1 MEIAFS
7 QAAYFAAVR
16 DIETTRYAQL
26 ASSMIMIY
34 DHAITFGDEVDLIWN
49 RYYGLASVIMNN
61 YGFFSPH
68 LTDEMRLYALYFLN
82 KKVLAVM
89 VSSFIISTALSAV
102 VMGTILSGITAHA
115 HAVPG
120 VLFCLP
126 NKVGDHF
133 FLFWIP
139 VLCFESLLVGLALFR
154 GFQAILSDGSLF
166 RSGRAL
172 VNVLIRDSVLYF
184 LVMFATYLTNMLV
197 WIGAP
202 QSLLEVPIGFS
213 VAMSCVLGNRIILN
227 VRRTTRDAER
237 AKAAREEALAS
248 HLTSSKGPILSPS
261 HSSRTH
267 NPPTLPYKSKHHKQA
282 SSRADYDT
290 SFFSPPLPDD
300 PENFVEYETP
310 SFSTTITDVEL
321 RELRTM
327 KADIPAWTDPERG
340 DTRIGWAI

>member
-1 MEIAFS
+1 MNS
-7 QAAYFAAVR
+7 
-16 DIETTRYAQL
+16 
-26 ASSMIMIY
+26 
-34 DHAITFGDEVDLIWN
+34 
-49 RYYGLASVIMNN
+49 YGL
-61 YGFFSPH
+61 FSPH
-68 LTDEMRLYALYFLN
+68 LTDTVSEHFFQWQGWTGLVACMIAEVILQMRLYALYFLN

-89 VSSFIISTALSAV
+89 ILGFIISSTLSAV

-120 VLFCLP
+120 VRFCIP
-126 NKVGDHF
+126 NQIGDHF

-154 GFQAILSDGSLF
+154 GFQGALSDGSLF

-227 VRRTTRDAER
+227 VRRTTRDAEL
-237 AKAAREEALAS
+237 AKAARDEALGS
-248 HLTSSKGPILSPS
+248 HLTSSQVHIFSPS
-261 HSSRTH
+261 HSS
-267 NPPTLPYKSKHHKQA
+267 KSHSIRVPSRPKHHRKHEPSTA
-282 SSRADYDT
+282 DT
-290 SFFSPPLPDD
+290 SFFSPPLPDE
-300 PENFVEYETP
+300 PEYLSMHVNVDVEVFHPDTQVRTVL
-310 SFSTTITDVEL
+310 SDVEL
-321 RELRTM
+321 TELRSMRTELQSWS
-327 KADIPAWTDPERG
+327 DRG
-340 DTRIGWAI
+340 RGHPPSHQIGWAI